1 MIIYHNPRC
10 SKSREAIS
18 ILEKNK
24 CQFEVREYLKE
35 TPSVI
40 ELKELLQKLGC
51 KAIDIVRKS
60 ETLYKENFADKQLS
74 ETQWVKILSA
84 NPILIERPIIIDGQ
98 KAIVGR
104 PPVILLDLIKNS
116 TKKK

>member
-35 TPSVI
+35 APSVI

-60 ETLYKENFADKQLS
+60 ESLYKENFADKKLTDLQWIKVLS
-74 ETQWVKILSA
+74 K
-84 NPILIERPIIIDGQ
+84 NPLLNERPIVIDGER
-98 KAIVGR
+98 AVIGR
-104 PPVILLDLIKNS
+104 PVTLVLDLVKKS
-116 TKKK
+116 KKKS